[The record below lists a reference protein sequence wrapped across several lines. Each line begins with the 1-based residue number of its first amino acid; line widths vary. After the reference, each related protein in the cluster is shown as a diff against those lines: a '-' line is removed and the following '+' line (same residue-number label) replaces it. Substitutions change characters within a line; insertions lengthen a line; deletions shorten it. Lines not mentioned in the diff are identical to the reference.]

1 MIEMKQETEPNQ
13 GSNVVALRRL
23 DAAAPLTPDECRR
36 LRALL
41 ADFEAIAMHCP
52 IARSIL
58 DRE

>member
-1 MIEMKQETEPNQ
+1 MKQETEPNQ